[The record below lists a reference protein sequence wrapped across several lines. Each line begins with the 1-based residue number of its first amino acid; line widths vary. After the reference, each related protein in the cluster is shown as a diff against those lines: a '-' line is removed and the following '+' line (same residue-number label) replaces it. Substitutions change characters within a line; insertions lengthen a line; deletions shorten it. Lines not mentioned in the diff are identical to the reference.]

1 MEQFVLFRLA
11 VFLVFLFSMCILSIT
26 LNCKDYKSY
35 RPVYKL
41 MKELKYSIYVQ
52 STGTGVLWIKTNAFT
67 SEYLYPIKARDYGV
81 FIYFRNLKIKSIF
94 FIYKGS
100 KIRILSNLFITYL
113 DPYALYWRIK
123 FVKVLKK
130 KLDKF
135 VL

>member
-1 MEQFVLFRLA
+1 MEQFVLSLLV

-52 STGTGVLWIKTNAFT
+52 STGTGVLWNKTKAFT
-67 SEYLYPIKARDYGV
+67 SEDLYPIKARDYGA
-81 FIYFRNLKIKSIF
+81 FIDFRNLKIKSIF